1 MENSHLPGPRG
12 NLELAHSFAESISGM
27 HIDEWQWDFLMEMAG
42 TTAAAA
48 PVNTPGEFLPF
59 CALLAMGAMYGN
71 GLPRPRRRAALAAL
85 IAASSDARWRVREGV
100 AMGLQL
106 IGERDLPAL
115 RTIVTDLLPTASYL
129 EMRAIAAGL
138 AHPPILGDAEFALF
152 CVDTART
159 ILAALSRAE
168 PKARKTEAF
177 KILRQ
182 GMGYSVSVFA
192 AHSPVEG
199 FTLMRKSA
207 AVRDPDIS
215 WIIRENLKKKRLTG
229 PYPEDVKKVQIIL
242 EEANA
247 R

>member
-1 MENSHLPGPRG
+1 
-12 NLELAHSFAESISGM
+12 
-27 HIDEWQWDFLMEMAG
+27 MEMAG
-42 TTAAAA
+42 TSPANA

-59 CALLAMGAMYGN
+59 CALLALGALYGN
-71 GLPRPRRRAALAAL
+71 GLPRPRRRAALSTL

-115 RTIVTDLLPTASYL
+115 RAIVTDWLPKASYL

-138 AHPPILGDAEFALF
+138 AHPPILGDADFALWS
-152 CVDTART
+152 VHTART
-159 ILAALSRAE
+159 ILAAITRAE
-168 PKARKTEAF
+168 AKARKTEAW

-182 GMGYSVSVFA
+182 GMAYSVSVLT
-192 AHSPVEG
+192 AHSPMEG

-207 AVRDPDIS
+207 AVRDPDMA
-215 WIIRENLKKKRLTG
+215 WIISENLKKKRLTG
-229 PYPEDVKKVQIIL
+229 PFPEDVKKVQIIL